1 MALWWVITIGFII
14 ILGIIGTIFIY
25 FLRSGL
31 KNEEFVEPSFHAYVE
46 NTEDKQEVDGNDPK

>member
-1 MALWWVITIGFII
+1 MTLWWVVTIGFVI

-31 KNEEFVEPSFHAYVE
+31 KNEELVEPTFHGE
-46 NTEDKQEVDGNDPK
+46 EDTTEGEQNTDIK